1 MSVRPHLAKSAG
13 VYRRALVFWR
23 IAAVLAVFVTSGCHI
38 VHPSDNPFL
47 RLDKKEGPA
56 AARL

>member
-1 MSVRPHLAKSAG
+1 MSVRPHLAKSAE
-13 VYRRALVFWR
+13 VYSRALVFWR
-23 IAAVLAVFVTSGCHI
+23 IAAVLAVFFTRDCHI
-38 VHPSDNPFL
+38 VHPSDSPFL